1 MHTSTRKV
9 NVSVSEPS
17 ASPTLPPLLARSPI
31 KPAPPVIEVAGW
43 AVSGRSST
51 ADLTLCDESPL
62 AKVQVKAPW
71 NGAMAA
77 AIGVPHGRAARD
89 QQGTLVAGSA
99 PGEWLLIDAPG
110 TSADIAGRM
119 EALAGE
125 AAGTGAV
132 ELVSVVDLTH
142 GRAMM
147 RLTGQRSAEVLAK
160 VCGVDLSEDLVPDGA
175 VFRSTVARL
184 ATDVIYQSHGR
195 ECSYVMHCE
204 RSSGQY
210 LFDALLDAGAEFGID
225 IDGFTSPAV
234 T

>member
-1 MHTSTRKV
+1 MSESSVLSMSST
-9 NVSVSEPS
+9 P
-17 ASPTLPPLLARSPI
+17 PTPPVMLARSPI
-31 KPAPPVIEVAGW
+31 KPVPPVTEVGGW
-43 AVSGRSST
+43 EVSGRSST
-51 ADLTLCDESPL
+51 AGLTLSDASPL

-77 AIGVPHGRAARD
+77 RLGVPHGRAAPDRY
-89 QQGTLVAGSA
+89 GTLVVGSA

-110 TSADIAGRM
+110 TSGDLVQRVQAAAADLVA
-119 EALAGE
+119 
-125 AAGTGAV
+125 T
-132 ELVSVVDLTH
+132 ELVTVVDLTH

-147 RLTGQRSAEVLAK
+147 RLTGERSLDLLAK

-175 VFRSTVARL
+175 ALRTSVARL

-195 ECSYVMHCE
+195 ERSYVMHCE

-210 LFDALLDAGAEFGID
+210 LFDVLLDAGAEFGID
-225 IDGFTSPAV
+225 IDGFTSSAA